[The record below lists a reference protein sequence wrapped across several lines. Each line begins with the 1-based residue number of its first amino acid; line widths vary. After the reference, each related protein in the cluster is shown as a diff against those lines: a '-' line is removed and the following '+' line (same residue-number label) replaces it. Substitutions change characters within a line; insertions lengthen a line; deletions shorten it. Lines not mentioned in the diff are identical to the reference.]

1 MSGIGALS
9 NDKAPFIFVKIF
21 LDISM
26 HVEYDGESISTY
38 IEKMMTYLIVMELPI
53 IKNNKK
59 EKNHGN
65 H

>member
-26 HVEYDGESISTY
+26 RVEYDGESISTY
-38 IEKMMTYLIVMELPI
+38 IEKMMTYLIVMELSI

>member
-26 HVEYDGESISTY
+26 YVEYDGESISTY

>member
-59 EKNHGN
+59 EENHGN

>member
-26 HVEYDGESISTY
+26 HVEYDRESILIC
-38 IEKMMTYLIVMELPI
+38 IEKTMQNLMIMELPI